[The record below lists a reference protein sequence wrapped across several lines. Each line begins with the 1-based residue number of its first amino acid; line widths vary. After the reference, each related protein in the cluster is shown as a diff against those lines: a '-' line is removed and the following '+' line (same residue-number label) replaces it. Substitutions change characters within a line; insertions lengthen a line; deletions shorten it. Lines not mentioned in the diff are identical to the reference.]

1 MDDETLT
8 DTDRVEEALAHLY
21 AARECL
27 RVVAQNCDERD
38 RQRARMRLARQTKR
52 TAPVL
57 PTPEPPLELTG

>member
-27 RVVAQNCDERD
+27 RIVALHCDERD
-38 RQRARMRLARQTKR
+38 RNRARMRQVRQTKR
-52 TAPVL
+52 MAPVL

>member
-1 MDDETLT
+1 MTT
-8 DTDRVEEALAHLY
+8 LAHLY
-21 AARECL
+21 AAREYL

-38 RQRARMRLARQTKR
+38 RQRVRMRLARQTKR